1 MRSAAFAVEATLVF
15 LASRIN
21 EKLIKINSNS
31 IGTRIK
37 CTQWSCAGR
46 QPWVSDV
53 QIHAKL
59 IEINS
64 NSITIR
70 IKCAQQPSRLKPPL
84 CFWRPG
90 SMKNQSKSIQ
100 IAQQPSRLKP
110 PSYFWRPGEGFKGG
124 GFGVC
129 GRQDLDFK
137 FKQKKL
143 QNETF
148 QKPLPNHTKTM
159 VFSPE
164 IV

>member
-1 MRSAAFAVEATLVF
+1 MRSVKLRGAPALSFGCPDPCKIDQNQFKFDYNSNKMRSAAFAVGATLVF

-31 IGTRIK
+31 ITF
-37 CTQWSCAGR
+37 
-46 QPWVSDV
+46 
-53 QIHAKL
+53 
-59 IEINS
+59 
-64 NSITIR
+64 R

-90 SMKNQSKSIQ
+90 SMKNWSKSIQ

-129 GRQDLDFK
+129 GRQDLNFK
-137 FKQKKL
+137 FKTKKITKW
-143 QNETF
+143 N
-148 QKPLPNHTKTM
+148 LPKTLARTSKNHG
-159 VFSPE
+159 F
-164 IV
+164 